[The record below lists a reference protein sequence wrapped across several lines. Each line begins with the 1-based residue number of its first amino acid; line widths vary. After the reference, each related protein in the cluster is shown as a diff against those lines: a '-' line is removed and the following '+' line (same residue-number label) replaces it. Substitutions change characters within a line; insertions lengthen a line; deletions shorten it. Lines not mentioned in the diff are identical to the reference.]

1 MNIAL
6 SLVTTTICLV
16 FASIVGSQYVSRTRP
31 HQLVWSIALLIFGLG
46 AFCQFLAED
55 AGWTPSLYRMWY
67 YTGAMLAAAFLG
79 QGTVYLMAPRRFA
92 HVTLVIL
99 IALSSAG
106 LALVAVLPVDLSRA
120 VTASGVTGNG
130 LPGLLLL
137 LLIPLNTYGTVALV
151 GGGLWSVVRARRDH
165 SSWRRAAGTLL
176 IAVGGLIVALGGT
189 ANRLG
194 VPGLLYLTEMLGVGL
209 IFGGYLQT
217 MAASQRSSAKESP
230 IPAVADSQRTSSVST

>member
-6 SLVTTTICLV
+6 SIATTAISLV
-16 FASIVGSQYVSRTRP
+16 FASVVGSQYVSRLRP
-31 HQLVWSIALLIFGLG
+31 HQLVWSIALLIFGIG

-55 AGWTPSLYRMWY
+55 AGWTPTLYRMWY
-67 YTGAMLAAAFLG
+67 YTGAMLAAAYLG

-106 LALVAVLPVDLSRA
+106 LSLVAVLPVDLERA
-120 VTASGVTGNG
+120 VTPNGVTGNG
-130 LPGLLLL
+130 LPTLLLL

-151 GGGLWSVVRARRDH
+151 GGGLWSVVRTRRDRA
-165 SSWRRAAGTLL
+165 SWRRAAGPLL
-176 IAVGGLIVALGGT
+176 IAVGGLTVALGGT

-209 IFGGYLQT
+209 IFGGYLLT
-217 MAASQRSSAKESP
+217 MAATQRASDRQSP
-230 IPAVADSQRTSSVST
+230 VAAIADSQ